1 MALDDLSL
9 DERIGQLFVPDAYGI
24 YMNETAPAYRRL
36 EHFVRDRG
44 VGGIIWFLSSIY
56 ETALLNARLQRLA
69 RVPLLISADLEAGM
83 GMRFLDTTFW
93 PSAMAIAATGD
104 PSLAERQGRA
114 VAIEARAIGVNHI
127 LAPVADVNVDPDN
140 PVINTRSF
148 GEDPESVASFVAAFI
163 RGVQSESVLATAKHF
178 PGHGDTHVDS
188 HRSLPVLDVTAE
200 RLDTTEL
207 VPFRAAIAAGVESVM
222 IGHLSVPSID
232 PRPAPVRT
240 DGVRENRYVEGA
252 VEAPDHGT
260 LPATLSR
267 PIVTGI
273 LRERLG
279 FRGLVVTD
287 AMDMG
292 GLTEHFDAGEAAV
305 RAIEA
310 GEDQIMFSANTD
322 AAIDAVKAAVA
333 SGRLTRERI
342 DESVRRILAAKAL
355 VSHQVADPDEIF
367 RVVDSESTRALAAEI
382 AEKAIT
388 LVREESGTLPLKK
401 SARVALLVI
410 TDFAEAV
417 NPVAGLEGAL
427 RERLTAPPRMF
438 RIDARSTS
446 DDVAPAAL
454 ACRESDVVIVALAVR
469 ARSGAGRLA
478 VPRAAKHVLDQMRG
492 CPARIIAVSFGSPYV
507 IRELPQL
514 PTYLCAYGP
523 APVLSIAATRA
534 LFGETPIGGRLPIT
548 IPGMY
553 ARGHGILRRSG

>member
-1 MALDDLSL
+1 
-9 DERIGQLFVPDAYGI
+9 
-24 YMNETAPAYRRL
+24 
-36 EHFVRDRG
+36 
-44 VGGIIWFLSSIY
+44 
-56 ETALLNARLQRLA
+56 
-69 RVPLLISADLEAGM
+69 
-83 GMRFLDTTFW
+83 
-93 PSAMAIAATGD
+93 
-104 PSLAERQGRA
+104 
-114 VAIEARAIGVNHI
+114 
-127 LAPVADVNVDPDN
+127 
-140 PVINTRSF
+140 
-148 GEDPESVASFVAAFI
+148 
-163 RGVQSESVLATAKHF
+163 
-178 PGHGDTHVDS
+178 
-188 HRSLPVLDVTAE
+188 
-200 RLDTTEL
+200 
-207 VPFRAAIAAGVESVM
+207 
-222 IGHLSVPSID
+222 
-232 PRPAPVRT
+232 
-240 DGVRENRYVEGA
+240 
-252 VEAPDHGT
+252 
-260 LPATLSR
+260 
-267 PIVTGI
+267 
-273 LRERLG
+273 
-279 FRGLVVTD
+279 
-287 AMDMG
+287 MDMG

-401 SARVALLVI
+401 SAHVALLVI

-417 NPVAGLEGAL
+417 NPVAGLKGAL

-469 ARSGAGRLA
+469 ARAGAGRLA

-523 APVLSIAATRA
+523 APVLSIAAARA

-553 ARGHGILRRSG
+553 ARGHGILRQSG